1 MALINRV
8 TRLFRADLH
17 AVLDRIEEPDVLLK
31 QAIREMEE
39 ALAYDE
45 QQLKILNHELG
56 QLDARRSELEQN
68 LADLEQ
74 ELDICFASSQEGLA
88 KALIKRKLE
97 AERFGKFLSRKH
109 ETLQSSIT
117 ELNQRVEQN
126 RRQLDAMRQKAEV
139 MAEDIE
145 PRDQDRHWNAPDFAV
160 REEDVA
166 VAFLRE
172 KQKRSRS

>member
-1 MALINRV
+1 MALINRL
-8 TRLFRADLH
+8 TRLFRADMH

-39 ALAYDE
+39 ALSHNE
-45 QQLKILNHELG
+45 QQLKILNHEMG
-56 QLDARRSELEQN
+56 QLTARRDELEQS

-74 ELDICFASSQEGLA
+74 ELDICFESAQDDLA

-97 AERFGKFLSRKH
+97 AERFRKFLARKRD
-109 ETLQSSIT
+109 TLQNSLT
-117 ELNQRVEQN
+117 ELNERVEQN
-126 RRQLDAMRQKAEV
+126 RRQLDGMRQKAEV
-139 MAEDIE
+139 LAEDVT
-145 PRDQDRHWNAPDFAV
+145 PRDQDYHWNAPDFTV

-172 KQKRSRS
+172 QQKRSRL

>member
-17 AVLDRIEEPDVLLK
+17 AVLDRIEEPDALLK

-39 ALAYDE
+39 ALSHNE
-45 QQLKILNHELG
+45 QQLKVLSHEMS
-56 QLDARRSELEQN
+56 QLSTCYIEVEQN

-74 ELDICFASSQEGLA
+74 ELDLCFESDQEDLA
-88 KALIKRKLE
+88 KSLIKRKLE
-97 AERFGKFLSRKH
+97 AQRFQKFLHRKR
-109 ETLQSSIT
+109 ETVQKTLD
-117 ELNQRVEQN
+117 ELKQRVEQN
-126 RRQLDAMRQKAEV
+126 RRQLDIMRQKAEV
-139 MAEDIE
+139 LVEDTSGHSQE
-145 PRDQDRHWNAPDFAV
+145 NHWNIPEFAV
-160 REEDVA
+160 RDEDVA

>member
-39 ALAYDE
+39 ALGYNE
-45 QQLKILNHELG
+45 QQAKVLNHELG
-56 QLDARRSELEQN
+56 QITLRYNELVQS

-74 ELDICFASSQEGLA
+74 ELDICFESGQDDLA

-97 AERFGKFLSRKH
+97 AERFRKFLERKR
-109 ETLQSSIT
+109 ETVQCNLD
-117 ELNQRVEQN
+117 ELNKRLDESH
-126 RRQLDAMRQKAEV
+126 RQLDSMRQKAEV
-139 MAEDIE
+139 LAEEGRPLDKE
-145 PRDQDRHWNAPDFAV
+145 SQWNAPDFSV
-160 REEDVA
+160 REEDVE
-166 VAFLRE
+166 VSFLRE

>member
-39 ALAYDE
+39 ALDHNE
-45 QQLKILNHELG
+45 QQAKVMNHELG
-56 QLDARRSELEQN
+56 QITLRYDELVQS
-68 LADLEQ
+68 LADLDQ
-74 ELDICFASSQEGLA
+74 ELDICFGSGQDDLA

-97 AERFGKFLSRKH
+97 AECFRKFLARKR
-109 ETLQSSIT
+109 ETVRGNLDN
-117 ELNQRVEQN
+117 LNIRLDEN
-126 RRQLDAMRQKAEV
+126 RRQLDSMRQKAEV
-139 MAEDIE
+139 LAEE
-145 PRDQDRHWNAPDFAV
+145 GGTQDKESHWNAPDFSV
-160 REEDVA
+160 REEDVE
-166 VAFLRE
+166 VTFLRE

>member
-8 TRLFRADLH
+8 TRLLRADLH

-39 ALAYDE
+39 ALGHNE
-45 QQLKILNHELG
+45 LQLKVLNHEMG
-56 QLDARRSELEQN
+56 QLTARNSELTQS

-74 ELDICFASSQEGLA
+74 ELDICFESGQDDLA

-97 AERFGKFLSRKH
+97 AERFQKFLHRKR
-109 ETLQSSIT
+109 ETAQTNLD
-117 ELNQRVEQN
+117 ELNQRVEEN
-126 RRQLDAMRQKAEV
+126 RRQLDSMRQKAEV
-139 MAEDIE
+139 LAEDTN
-145 PRDQDRHWNAPDFAV
+145 PRDQDSHWNAPDFTV

>member
-8 TRLFRADLH
+8 SRLFRADIH

-39 ALAYDE
+39 ALGHSE
-45 QQLKILNHELG
+45 QQLKVLNHELG
-56 QLDARRSELEQN
+56 QLSARQSELEQS

-74 ELDICFASSQEGLA
+74 ELDICFELGHDDLA

-97 AERFGKFLSRKH
+97 AERFQKFLHRKR
-109 ETLQSSIT
+109 ETVQTNLD
-117 ELNQRVEQN
+117 ELKQRVEEN
-126 RRQLDAMRQKAEV
+126 HRQLDSMRQKAEV
-139 MAEDIE
+139 LAQDITP
-145 PRDQDRHWNAPDFAV
+145 PRQDNHWNVPDFSV

>member
-17 AVLDRIEEPDVLLK
+17 AVLDRMEEPDVLLK

-39 ALAYDE
+39 ALGHNE
-45 QQLKILNHELG
+45 QQAKVLNHELG
-56 QLDARRSELEQN
+56 QITSRYNELVQS

-74 ELDICFASSQEGLA
+74 ELDICFESAQDGLA

-97 AERFGKFLSRKH
+97 AERFRKFLERKR
-109 ETLQSSIT
+109 ETVQSNLDD
-117 ELNQRVEQN
+117 LNKRLDEN
-126 RRQLDAMRQKAEV
+126 RRQLDSMRQKAEV
-139 MAEDIE
+139 LAEETGSLDKE
-145 PRDQDRHWNAPDFAV
+145 NHWKAPDFTV
-160 REEDVA
+160 REEDVE

-172 KQKRSRS
+172 QQKRSRS